1 MKKISI
7 LAVLTIL
14 TATLFSTSSLAQISS
29 GKANVWNNSTASTT
43 TDGTVLIRD
52 NTSQGF
58 NGKLTIQN
66 SLNDRGVSIISNIIA
81 KGGFSSVFGMTINT
95 TTTSED
101 LFTTGLENNVSSAGQ
116 TYGFSNYVN
125 TSSTFEPVYGIYS
138 SVSAPKGNQNVYGI
152 YSRADAGYAGYFQG
166 NALVSG
172 TLTSGALTL
181 TGPLSF
187 KNSTS
192 SIYLNYSTTSLD
204 FGALFRMLSTGA
216 FEFGSINN
224 KFTMGTALENS
235 LKTLTITPGN
245 QKFYSNGS
253 AFIPGGVKFAVT
265 SGMLIKQTT
274 TASGKQAITIAP
286 GGFMFRND
294 GNMEVHGTIYAKEVL
309 VSMPPF
315 PDYVFEKDYSMMS
328 LDQLEKYIASNGHLP
343 NVPSATEIEENGIGL
358 GELSTIQMEKI
369 EEISLYLI
377 ELNNKI
383 KALELENQELKA
395 ALKKAE

>member
-14 TATLFSTSSLAQISS
+14 TATLFSTSSLAQTPI
-29 GKANVWNNSTASTT
+29 GKSNLWNGSQTSTI
-43 TDGTVLIRD
+43 TDGNVLIRD

-58 NGKLTIQN
+58 GGKVTIQN
-66 SLNDRGVSIISNIIA
+66 N
-81 KGGFSSVFGMTINT
+81 
-95 TTTSED
+95 
-101 LFTTGLENNVSSAGQ
+101 NNVIGLVLKNSISTLTSRTLIGADFSTEE
-116 TYGFSNYVN
+116 TYGASLYGIKNNVLGTSDVYGYHSAIHSTSPYSTAYGIYVN
-125 TSSTFEPVYGIYS
+125 VTGEKETYMYGIYS
-138 SVSAPKGNQNVYGI
+138 SISGP
-152 YSRADAGYAGYFQG
+152 GYAGYFEG
-166 NALVSG
+166 PGYFSG
-172 TLTSGALTL
+172 SLQLNNSLI
-181 TGPLSF
+181 F

-192 SIYLNYSTTSLD
+192 SLNLSYSSSSLSFD
-204 FGALFRMLSTGA
+204 SWFKMLSSGA
-216 FEFGSINN
+216 FEFGSSFN
-224 KFTMGTALENS
+224 KFTMGTALENN

-253 AFIPGGVKFAVT
+253 AFIPGGIKFAAT

-274 TASGKQAITIAP
+274 TSSGKQAVTIAP

-343 NVPSATEIEENGIGL
+343 NIPSATEIEENGIGL
-358 GELSTIQMEKI
+358 GELSVIQMEKI

>member
-14 TATLFSTSSLAQISS
+14 TVTLFSTRSFAQIS
-29 GKANVWNNSTASTT
+29 GKANVWNNTT
-43 TDGTVLIRD
+43 TEGTVLIRD

-66 SLNDRGVSIISNIIA
+66 SLNDRALSINSSFSK
-81 KGGFSSVFGMTINT
+81 KGGSYTNAYGITSTI
-95 TTTSED
+95 
-101 LFTTGLENNVSSAGQ
+101 NNVS
-116 TYGFSNYVN
+116 YGKRIFGIENIVSTVGTAFGLYNSV
-125 TSSTFEPVYGIYS
+125 SSTHVIDTIYGIYNIS
-138 SVSAPKGNQNVYGI
+138 ISDKENPNVYGI
-152 YSRADAGYAGYFQG
+152 YSKVDGSGYAGYFVGKGYFSGVLQL
-166 NALVSG
+166 NSSLV
-172 TLTSGALTL
+172 
-181 TGPLSF
+181 F

-192 SIYLNYSTTSLD
+192 SLQLSYTSSSLS
-204 FGALFRMLSTGA
+204 FGSWFKMLSTGA
-216 FEFGSINN
+216 FEFGSTNN
-224 KFTMGTALENS
+224 KFTMGTGVENS

-245 QKFYSNGS
+245 QKFYSDGS
-253 AFIPGGVKFAVT
+253 AFIPGGIKLAT
-265 SGMLIKQTT
+265 SGTLIKQTT
-274 TASGKQAITIAP
+274 TASGKQALTIAP
-286 GGFMFRND
+286 GGFMFRSD